1 MFMAIKTARWTRA
14 DLARFP
20 DDGNRYEVLD
30 GELLVTPQAAPD
42 HQGDAFELAVA
53 LRGYCTLHSIGAIA
67 SPGAVVFGKNEL
79 QSDLLVIPG
88 IARVTGKKWEELPLP
103 MLVVEILSSTWN
115 SSRSR
120 DLNVKRHA
128 YLRLGIE
135 TYWVIDPPNRCVH
148 VWTQGAGHEVVVT
161 HVLRWQPNAEIA
173 PFEITVGELMGAEG

>member
-1 MFMAIKTARWTRA
+1 MFMAIETARWTRA

-42 HQGDAFELAVA
+42 HQGDAVELAFA
-53 LRGYCTLHSIGAIA
+53 LGSYCRQRGIGAIA

-79 QSDLLVIPG
+79 QPDLLVIPG
-88 IARVTGKKWEELPLP
+88 IARAAGKKWEELPLP
-103 MLVVEILSSTWN
+103 VLVVEILSSTWN

-148 VWTQGAGHEVVVT
+148 VWTQGAKQEVVVT
-161 HVLRWQPNAEIA
+161 DVLRWQPNPEIA
-173 PFEITVGELMGAEG
+173 PFEITVGELIGAEG

>member
-1 MFMAIKTARWTRA
+1 MFMAIETARWTRA

-20 DDGNRYEVLD
+20 DDGNRYEVLG

-42 HQGDAFELAVA
+42 HQGDAVELAYA
-53 LRGYCTLHSIGAIA
+53 LGSYCRRHGIGAIA

-79 QSDLLVIPG
+79 QPDLLVIPG
-88 IARVTGKKWEELPLP
+88 IARATGKKWEELPLP
-103 MLVVEILSSTWN
+103 VLVVEILSSTWN

-148 VWTQGAGHEVVVT
+148 VWTHGARREVVVT
-161 HVLRWQPNAEIA
+161 DVLRWQPKPEIA
-173 PFEITVGELMGAEG
+173 PFEITIDELIGAED